1 MYPNLS
7 TISPIEVS
15 EQGGIFAWPR
25 LEISCN
31 SGGPSSRTRRE
42 MIQSTLLGNRSKSS
56 FWPLVLTVG
65 LVFPEGA
72 SPVDL
77 TWKLLG
83 KSGFE
88 SPEQLRTKFAVPPS
102 ILVCRP
108 LRDPEHKFP
117 RVDRGG
123 RKEILKQALLLGL
136 CGACFYDPVRPVL
149 WTNQSLTRR
158 LALYSMGDFYE

>member
-1 MYPNLS
+1 MYPNS
-7 TISPIEVS
+7 NAISPIEVM
-15 EQGGIFAWPR
+15 EQGGIFPWPR

-31 SGGPSSRTRRE
+31 MGGPSSRSRRE
-42 MIQSTLLGNRSKSS
+42 MIQSTLLGDLSKSS

-77 TWKLLG
+77 TWELLG

-88 SPEQLRTKFAVPPS
+88 SPEQLRTKFAIPQS

-108 LRDPEHKFP
+108 LQDPEHKFP
-117 RVDRGG
+117 RIGHG
-123 RKEILKQALLLGL
+123 RKKEILKQALLLGL
-136 CGACFYDPVRPVL
+136 CGASFYDPVRPVL

-158 LALYSMGDFYE
+158 LALYSTGEFYE